1 MMIVIFPPS
10 RSERSIEPFFA
21 LGLPMLVQ
29 EMWSAATTTPTP
41 SGSFRPSLTITFRSE
56 PSGFAENM
64 RPPPRSRKN
73 RRPAIRLIP
82 DCALILQLQQ
92 LLLSNALWMQKVDD
106 QYIRP
111 RDGSFEEFRHPRRLS
126 CNTAEHTNKSRQSV
140 PNPCEE

>member
-1 MMIVIFPPS
+1 
-10 RSERSIEPFFA
+10 
-21 LGLPMLVQ
+21 
-29 EMWSAATTTPTP
+29 MWSAATSTTTP

-73 RRPAIRLIP
+73 SRPAVCLVP

-92 LLLSNALWMQKVDD
+92 LLLPNALWMQKVDD

-111 RDGSFEEFRHPRRLS
+111 RDRSFERRLS

-140 PNPCEE
+140 PNLCQEWD